1 MGILGPSTPKGKE
14 LVHAGNIPVAA
25 FSDVTQAILRY
36 GSFDYLIGGPGL
48 TADFLNINTNAKK
61 GRLYVIF
68 VDTFNELQQHFE
80 DDKAFTLVP
89 NTPLGTM
96 YIRPEYAVA
105 LMNPSNHGMGSVKK
119 EDMTPLSIDCLA
131 KPMAADPGNGL
142 QGGLY
147 ILKPENLIHPKQEQI
162 GLTSQSKQQAYIYG
176 PFVQIY
182 AKCYLR
188 MGLDLSESV
197 LKHIFR
203 IRCAQSYSAPDPSD
217 YLMFR
222 NSFSGERIT
231 QTM

>member
-1 MGILGPSTPKGKE
+1 MGILGPSAPEGKE

-25 FSDVTQAILRY
+25 FSDITQAILRY
-36 GSFDYLIGGPGL
+36 GTFEYLIGGPGL
-48 TADFLNINTNAKK
+48 AADFLNVKSTAKQGK
-61 GRLYVIF
+61 LYVLF
-68 VDTFNELQQHFE
+68 VDTFDELRQHFE
-80 DDKAFTLVP
+80 DDRAFSLVP
-89 NTPLGTM
+89 NTPLGCM
-96 YIRPEYAVA
+96 YIRKEYAIA
-105 LMNPSNHGMGSVKK
+105 LMNPANHGMGTVRK

-131 KPMAADPGNGL
+131 KPMIADPAVGT

-147 ILKPENLIHPKQEQI
+147 ILKPQDLDKSQKIS
-162 GLTSQSKQQAYIYG
+162 LTNQSKNQAYIYG

-203 IRCAQSYSAPDPSD
+203 IRCAQSYCAPDPSD
-217 YLMFR
+217 YLAFR
-222 NSFSGERIT
+222 DSFSSERIT